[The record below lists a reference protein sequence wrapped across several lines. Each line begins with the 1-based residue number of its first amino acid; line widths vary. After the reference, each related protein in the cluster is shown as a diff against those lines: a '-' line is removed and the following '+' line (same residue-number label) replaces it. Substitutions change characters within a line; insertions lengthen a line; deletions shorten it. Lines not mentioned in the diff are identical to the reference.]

1 MISYS
6 SLPIYYLTQIYMEKS
21 QSQRP
26 MPVAEMTPKEFE
38 STGKSARTRRALN
51 NMMEDFE
58 RALTAMAQTGEDSQ
72 DA

>member
-1 MISYS
+1 
-6 SLPIYYLTQIYMEKS
+6 MEKS
-21 QSQRP
+21 QP

-51 NMMEDFE
+51 SMMEDFE
-58 RALTAMAQTGEDSQ
+58 HALTAMAQTGEENQ

>member
-1 MISYS
+1 
-6 SLPIYYLTQIYMEKS
+6 MEKS

-38 STGKSARTRRALN
+38 STGKSARMRRALN

-58 RALTAMAQTGEDSQ
+58 GANRNGANRRKQSRCIIIII
-72 DA
+72 

>member
-1 MISYS
+1 
-6 SLPIYYLTQIYMEKS
+6 MEKP

-38 STGKSARTRRALN
+38 STGKSARTRRALD

-58 RALTAMAQTGEDSQ
+58 RALVAMAQTGENSNQ
-72 DA
+72 